1 MDKHVSNSVQPKKLL
16 LSKWTEVN
24 HVGKEK
30 HFLVSKLHLP
40 VEPEGK
46 MEWVD
51 IEAVYSKVA
60 RRIAWRDLKDASK
73 WTRGWV

>member
-1 MDKHVSNSVQPKKLL
+1 MDKPARNSVQPKKLL
-16 LSKWTEVN
+16 LSKWTELN

-30 HFLVSKLHLP
+30 HFLVCKLHLP
-40 VEPEGK
+40 DDADGK
-46 MEWVD
+46 LEWVD

-60 RRIAWRDLKDASK
+60 RRMAWRELKDASK